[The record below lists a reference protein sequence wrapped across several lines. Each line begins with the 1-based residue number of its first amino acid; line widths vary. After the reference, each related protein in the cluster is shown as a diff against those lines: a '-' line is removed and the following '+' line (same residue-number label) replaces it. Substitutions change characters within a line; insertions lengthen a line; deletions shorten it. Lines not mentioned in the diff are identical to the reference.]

1 MDNLTPTDPMLGSSE
16 PGDSKQ
22 PFYATR
28 NGRTILAAVALVV
41 VLAGV
46 GAAVYFFLLAGQD
59 DTGSTATTSTPS
71 AVTTTTASAE
81 ASPTEPARKSVK
93 ALFTFRNVFMPTS
106 GPGGS
111 DVSADGSSV
120 STSTGDFSDVPA
132 DTLYFISMSVVDSKS
147 KGDFFWNGTVY
158 TAGEGEP
165 LGSTPWKVLSFSGS
179 TATMLYGDTQ
189 TTISVGQGIGK

>member
-1 MDNLTPTDPMLGSSE
+1 MDNLTPTDPMLGSAES
-16 PGDSKQ
+16 GDAKQ

-28 NGRTILAAVALVV
+28 NGRTILAAVALVL

-46 GAAVYFFLLAGQD
+46 GAAVYFFVLAGPSES
-59 DTGSTATTSTPS
+59 GSGTSTGAPS
-71 AVTTTTASAE
+71 AVTTSTASTE

-106 GPGGS
+106 GPGGA
-111 DVSADGSSV
+111 DLSADGSSA

-132 DTLYFISMSVVDSKS
+132 DTLYFVSMSVVDSKP
-147 KGDFFWNGTVY
+147 KGDFYWNGTVY

-165 LGSTPWKVLSFSGS
+165 LGTTPWKVLSLSGN